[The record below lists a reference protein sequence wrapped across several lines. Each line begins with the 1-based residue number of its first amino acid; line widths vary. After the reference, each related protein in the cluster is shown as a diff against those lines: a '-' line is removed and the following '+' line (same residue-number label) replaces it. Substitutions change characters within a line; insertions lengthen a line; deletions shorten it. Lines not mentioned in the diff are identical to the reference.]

1 MPMQPS
7 YLASLFTGAALPF
20 HARVMRV
27 EVLTEGHLAVTMEAP
42 PRRGLEHTGAVST
55 RIMRRIDWHG
65 PPSHKGWLT
74 LPEDETRAYLT
85 RIDRADLTEETP
97 GVPVWTEGTPGRRVF
112 PDGSTAVQ
120 QCADA
125 RDGHGVW
132 RVCAPD
138 GQHLFSATHWDDV
151 CDLLNLDT
159 EDTD

>member
-1 MPMQPS
+1 MQPS
-7 YLASLFTGAALPF
+7 YLASLFTSAALPF
-20 HARVMRV
+20 HAHVVRV
-27 EVLTEGHLAVTMEAP
+27 EVLTEGHLAVTTEA
-42 PRRGLEHTGAVST
+42 RTGAVST

-74 LPEDETRAYLT
+74 LPEDEARAYLT

-97 GVPVWTEGTPGRRVF
+97 GVPVWTEETPGRRVF

-125 RDGHGVW
+125 RDGHGIW

-151 CDLLNLDT
+151 Q
-159 EDTD
+159 EAFEETD